1 MVQDAL
7 DNFALI
13 HGKWSH
19 LQVLLANEHLDRA
32 LVCKVVLQKVLALA
46 ALELSTRGRI
56 ISEGGLKGRARM
68 KIRKDQ
74 QTAELRGYR

>member
-13 HGKWSH
+13 HGQWSY

-32 LVCKVVLQKVLALA
+32 LVSKVVLQKVLALA

-56 ISEGGLKGRARM
+56 ISEG
-68 KIRKDQ
+68 
-74 QTAELRGYR
+74 E

>member
-1 MVQDAL
+1 MIQDAL

-13 HGKWSH
+13 HGKWSY

-32 LVCKVVLQKVLALA
+32 LVSKVVLQKVLALA

-56 ISEGGLKGRARM
+56 ISEGN
-68 KIRKDQ
+68 
-74 QTAELRGYR
+74 

>member
-13 HGKWSH
+13 HGQWSY

-32 LVCKVVLQKVLALA
+32 LVSKVVLQKVLALA

-56 ISEGGLKGRARM
+56 ISEGERR
-68 KIRKDQ
+68 
-74 QTAELRGYR
+74 EERG